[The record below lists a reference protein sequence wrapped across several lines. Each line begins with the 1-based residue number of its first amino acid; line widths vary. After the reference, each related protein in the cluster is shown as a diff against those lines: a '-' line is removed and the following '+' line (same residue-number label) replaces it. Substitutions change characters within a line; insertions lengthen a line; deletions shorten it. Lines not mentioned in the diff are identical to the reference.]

1 MILPR
6 QQKRLNPSA
15 PMPPGNIK
23 DISQCFN
30 QIIDYLERDITPRF
44 AEFSEIAQG
53 NNGMSVELQQIISDI
68 KQIVDEF
75 VDFVKTVTA
84 QMEQIGEAAAKT
96 KRASTISST
105 KTIKQALSANIFQ
118 KQFSKTTKA

>member
-1 MILPR
+1 M
-6 QQKRLNPSA
+6 
-15 PMPPGNIK
+15 
-23 DISQCFN
+23 
-30 QIIDYLERDITPRF
+30 ERDITPRF

-84 QMEQIGEAAAKT
+84 QMEQIGEAAAQNEEGIDNIVDQNNQT
-96 KRASTISST
+96 SLISEH
-105 KTIKQALSANIFQ
+105 I
-118 KQFSKTTKA
+118 SKAIQQNNESVEQLREIIEKFHF